1 MKALIILDNGH
12 GVDTAG
18 KRSPDGKFREYA
30 YAREIVKRLKP
41 AFENIGYDVY
51 ILVPE
56 DRDISLPV
64 RVARANAVY
73 LQNKKYYDMILLLS
87 IHCNAGPGDGWSN
100 ARGWAAYTSVGKTES
115 DKICKRLYDAAYVY
129 LDSYI
134 KNFKSPE
141 KAQRPIRSTNDESK
155 GYEANFTMVKGTK
168 CPAVLTEN
176 LFQNNRDDVA
186 FLVSEEG
193 KQAIVNIHVA
203 GILAYVENLPCIPP
217 IKTD

>member
-18 KRSPDGKFREYA
+18 KRSPDGKLREYA

-41 AFENIGYDVY
+41 AFENIGYDVH

-56 DRDISLPV
+56 DKDISLTK
-64 RVARANAVY
+64 RVARADSVY
-73 LQNKKYYDMILLLS
+73 LQNKKYYDVIFLLS
-87 IHCNAGPGDGWSN
+87 IHCNAGPGEGWSN
-100 ARGWAAYTSVGKTES
+100 ARGWAAYTSIGKTES
-115 DKICKRLYDAAYVY
+115 DKICRRLYDAAEVY

-134 KNFKSPE
+134 RNFKSPE
-141 KAQRPIRSTNDESK
+141 KAQRPIRSTTDESK
-155 GYEANFTMVKGTK
+155 GHEANFTIVKNTK

-176 LFQNNRDDVA
+176 LFQNNREDVA
-186 FLVSEEG
+186 FLLSEEG
-193 KQAIVNIHVA
+193 KQAIVNLHVA
-203 GILAYVENLPCIPP
+203 GTMAYVENLPFIPS